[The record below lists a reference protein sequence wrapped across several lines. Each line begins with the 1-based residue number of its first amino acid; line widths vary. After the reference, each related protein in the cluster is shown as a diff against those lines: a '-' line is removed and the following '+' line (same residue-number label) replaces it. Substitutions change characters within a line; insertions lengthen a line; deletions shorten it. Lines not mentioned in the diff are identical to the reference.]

1 VGLEHDLDGHTEIL
15 THGGENARSGI
26 VLRYNQS
33 PRERGEF
40 ARRWKVVQIFGRIA
54 AMTDTVVPT
63 SEVRAGLGKITRR
76 FDAGDSEPVFF
87 GSHRRAQ
94 AVLVP
99 IATWEKLL
107 AHAEDELDLDLA
119 RRRLADRRPWLDEDE
134 LDAALTRATED
145 ASRQHPA

>member
-1 VGLEHDLDGHTEIL
+1 MAE
-15 THGGENARSGI
+15 A
-26 VLRYNQS
+26 
-33 PRERGEF
+33 
-40 ARRWKVVQIFGRIA
+40 
-54 AMTDTVVPT
+54 VVPT
-63 SEVRAGLGKITRR
+63 SEVRSALGQITKR

-119 RRRLADRRPWLDEDE
+119 RRRLADRRPWLGEEE
-134 LDAALTRATED
+134 LAAALAHATKKAAE
-145 ASRQHPA
+145 REPA

>member
-1 VGLEHDLDGHTEIL
+1 MAE
-15 THGGENARSGI
+15 
-26 VLRYNQS
+26 
-33 PRERGEF
+33 P
-40 ARRWKVVQIFGRIA
+40 
-54 AMTDTVVPT
+54 VVPT
-63 SEVRAGLGKITRR
+63 SEVRAALGQITKR

-119 RRRLADRRPWLDEDE
+119 RRRLADRRPWLSEED
-134 LDAALTRATED
+134 LDAAMDSAAKKASGRA
-145 ASRQHPA
+145 